1 MPFFKQPNWKRN
13 GLTSLGYNGPVN
25 AAKRTTRKEY
35 FPRAPLFSRL
45 PGVPPTRRNN
55 NRTRAA
61 PVLHNPMENY
71 NRMEA
76 MNQSLYGSS
85 NGGIGSS
92 NGMGSSSG
100 GIAFSNGLGSPI
112 EGLSPITVN
121 SPRGNKT
128 RRGPN
133 RSQRRRTS
141 NSNLAGLRIHID
153 ESPTPSEIRAN
164 PKTPSILHNV
174 SRGGISSSGGLTYI
188 SPRSGSSLNESI

>member
-1 MPFFKQPNWKRN
+1 
-13 GLTSLGYNGPVN
+13 
-25 AAKRTTRKEY
+25 
-35 FPRAPLFSRL
+35 
-45 PGVPPTRRNN
+45 
-55 NRTRAA
+55 
-61 PVLHNPMENY
+61 MENY

-85 NGGIGSS
+85 NGGIGSSNGMGSSSGGIGSS

-121 SPRGNKT
+121 SPRRNKT

-133 RSQRRRTS
+133 RSQRHRTS

-153 ESPTPSEIRAN
+153 EGPTPSEIRAN